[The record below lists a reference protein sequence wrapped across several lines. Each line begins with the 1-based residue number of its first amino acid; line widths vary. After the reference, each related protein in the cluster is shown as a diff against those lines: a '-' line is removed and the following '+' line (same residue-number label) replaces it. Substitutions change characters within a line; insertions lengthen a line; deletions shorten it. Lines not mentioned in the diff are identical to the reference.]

1 MGGRSARS
9 RTLKLTHWAMASS
22 AARRRTRLTVNS
34 ESNSNYSM
42 ASSGAGEAQWEGVA
56 RACGVV
62 NLLSVHPSVVRHL
75 LGGDAFL
82 SQL

>member
-1 MGGRSARS
+1 
-9 RTLKLTHWAMASS
+9 
-22 AARRRTRLTVNS
+22 
-34 ESNSNYSM
+34 M